1 MNNKKLSLEEATV
14 KAIYDQLPTD
24 NSQLTSVDGI
34 VDDILV
40 ITDPEVTSDEYN
52 EVIDRAQELVKDT
65 PEGDIPLDTDYLDDF
80 VQTCPICGATFA
92 EDHMLQ
98 PGDACP
104 VCLDTPESFI
114 LKGKIAADED
124 VAEEEGIETPES
136 EETDD
141 TIGSDTTLEDNVED
155 NDKVD
160 TDTDKEED
168 KLEASEQVKESDDK
182 LEESLKLEDHQLY
195 YDDIQ
200 EMSTE
205 ERHKLWMQD
214 HDIDFEDTEDGN
226 NKFWDWAEEEY
237 PVKELNESKGID
249 NIIDDMIHKDDTFKY
264 QMLSRL
270 QMDCDYF
277 LGNGNRAE
285 KYLWA
290 TNVPDHIKLMRALY
304 NSFEDDKKPEWL
316 TEQDIDNYEKEMSKT
331 DKVQESL
338 EQNEEEGW
346 GDDIQE
352 ICEPFFQECE
362 KIMYEVRNCRRGS
375 YANVGDTVADLVE
388 YFDGL
393 EQSLEEVSTELDGME
408 HQLQETS
415 NSEINAA
422 KEDAKSKGL
431 YCEDAE
437 NTDKEYT
444 LTDINDNTDKI
455 KELENLSAFTFE
467 GCSLSNKN
475 LEAIVNIFKANTDIT
490 LPVNFFTWSGKTMNE
505 LYNLHND
512 NAYPD
517 GLHFVAV
524 DLNNWSSMRNLPGL
538 KIGMKARWLDDIVDN
553 NAYVERNNS
562 EELDES
568 RKVTQASAFNEL
580 RKFYSNWKRAIQSI
594 PYNNRTVPA
603 ALSDVHSLLWK
614 LENIASRLPQTD
626 KLAKDLY
633 DAASVEVDQ
642 TSTSESYLKSLLNSV
657 DTAYTKFIEG
667 HKIDKSTRDYEYVE
681 LAKTWKDK
689 LAKLNTEKDIRDL
702 IDNDILKAL
711 QKTQK
716 HYSYDNWALADLD
729 TFVQLVFAHYYDLED
744 KPDLFIKTVKAALN
758 KALDHFIKVY
768 PIAAEDED
776 VGYDFDN
783 EYNSNPSFDNYDLND
798 TTINILYDYGDEDE
812 EDDEEDEED
821 DEFDYDTLN
830 DINKLYQSW
839 KSELPQI
846 LDNPNSSEAV
856 SDLDG
861 FIEAICNLIEDSAKT
876 DKSAKDLYTALNEP
890 SSTVNVAKDGPEA
903 YVKAKA
909 DLVDKEF
916 TKFMDN
922 NKINESK
929 KITESDKD
937 NLVELVK
944 TYKKKLTTIDNE
956 EDLEDLVNEVAELV
970 KDKSETNWAAE
981 DLYYG
986 AKDVMDDQD
995 AADRGPTTY
1004 IRSVKLNFKNIL
1016 DDFINDYADACADE
1030 ELDEN
1035 KKVNVY
1041 TETKSLGTLVT
1052 KIQNK
1057 INKVLQEP
1065 EYGFTEKEI
1074 KDYTVVET
1082 EKLNDEEIKIEVR
1095 AELDYEGLDNLMT
1108 ELNPIIQKYDEN
1120 SYFDADA
1127 PGIASAIINIKI
1139 NKIVEV
1145 EAVGKEKVQVVMS
1158 DNETQIANWIKD
1170 TVEDLKE
1177 DEAGCGTWKLDDRLA
1192 ICVGWS
1198 AGYDKNDTDDN
1209 YIHSKEDPTYCINAA
1224 IKVWTSDDMRTD
1236 LDYIN
1241 YPYDDENTYD
1251 DSYTISKNENYN
1263 ELAKSLLQVYSKY
1276 EGYDIDKDGKITSRP
1291 VEENKSIKEELYQ
1304 NRKVNVDQS
1313 ELDKII
1319 EEYNKTYIK

>member
-1 MNNKKLSLEEATV
+1 MNKKKLSLEEATV
-14 KAIYDQLPTD
+14 KAIYNQLPTD
-24 NSQLTSVDGI
+24 NSELTSVDGI

-141 TIGSDTTLEDNVED
+141 TKDSDTTLDDKEEDNE
-155 NDKVD
+155 KVD
-160 TDTDKEED
+160 TDTDTDTDKED

-182 LEESLKLEDHQLY
+182 LEES
-195 YDDIQ
+195 
-200 EMSTE
+200 
-205 ERHKLWMQD
+205 
-214 HDIDFEDTEDGN
+214 
-226 NKFWDWAEEEY
+226 
-237 PVKELNESKGID
+237 VKLNESKSID

-290 TNVPDHIKLMRALY
+290 TNVLDHIKLMRALY

-316 TEQDIDNYEKEMSKT
+316 TEQDIDNYEKEMSKP

-375 YANVGDTVADLVE
+375 YANVGDTVTDLVE

-393 EQSLEEVSTELDGME
+393 EQSLEEVSAELDSME

-422 KEDAKSKGL
+422 KEDARSKGL
-431 YCEDAE
+431 YCEAVE

-455 KELENLSAFTFE
+455 KELENSSAFTFE

-475 LEAIVNIFKANTDIT
+475 LETIVNIFKANTDIT
-490 LPVNFFTWSGKTMNE
+490 LPVNFFIWSGKTMNE

-553 NAYVERNNS
+553 NAYRERNNA

-580 RKFYSNWKRAIQSI
+580 RKFYSDWKRAIQSI

-667 HKIDKSTRDYEYVE
+667 HKIDKSTRNYEYVE

-783 EYNSNPSFDNYDLND
+783 KYNSNPSFDNYDLND
-798 TTINILYDYGDEDE
+798 TTIHVLYDYGDEDEEDE

-846 LDNPNSSEAV
+846 LDNPNPTEAV

-861 FIEAICNLIEDSAKT
+861 FIEAICNLIEDSTKT
-876 DKSAKDLYTALNEP
+876 DKSAKDLYNALTTP
-890 SSTVNVAKDGPEA
+890 SQTVSVSKDGPEA
-903 YVKAKA
+903 YVKATA

-916 TKFMDN
+916 TKFMNN

-929 KITESDKD
+929 KITQSNKD

-956 EDLEDLVNEVAELV
+956 EDLEDLVNEVAKLV

-986 AKDVMDDQD
+986 AIDVMDDQD

-1004 IRSVKLNFKNIL
+1004 IRSVKRNFKDIL
-1016 DDFINDYADACADE
+1016 NDFINNYADACNDE

-1035 KKVNVY
+1035 K
-1041 TETKSLGTLVT
+1041 
-1052 KIQNK
+1052 
-1057 INKVLQEP
+1057 
-1065 EYGFTEKEI
+1065 
-1074 KDYTVVET
+1074 
-1082 EKLNDEEIKIEVR
+1082 
-1095 AELDYEGLDNLMT
+1095 
-1108 ELNPIIQKYDEN
+1108 
-1120 SYFDADA
+1120 
-1127 PGIASAIINIKI
+1127 
-1139 NKIVEV
+1139 
-1145 EAVGKEKVQVVMS
+1145 
-1158 DNETQIANWIKD
+1158 
-1170 TVEDLKE
+1170 
-1177 DEAGCGTWKLDDRLA
+1177 
-1192 ICVGWS
+1192 
-1198 AGYDKNDTDDN
+1198 
-1209 YIHSKEDPTYCINAA
+1209 
-1224 IKVWTSDDMRTD
+1224 
-1236 LDYIN
+1236 
-1241 YPYDDENTYD
+1241 
-1251 DSYTISKNENYN
+1251 
-1263 ELAKSLLQVYSKY
+1263 
-1276 EGYDIDKDGKITSRP
+1276 
-1291 VEENKSIKEELYQ
+1291 
-1304 NRKVNVDQS
+1304 KVNVDQS

>member
-1 MNNKKLSLEEATV
+1 MNKKKLSLEEATV
-14 KAIYDQLPTD
+14 KAIYNQLPTD
-24 NSQLTSVDGI
+24 NSELTSVDGI

-141 TIGSDTTLEDNVED
+141 TMDSDTTLDDKEEDNE
-155 NDKVD
+155 KVD
-160 TDTDKEED
+160 TDKEEDKEED
-168 KLEASEQVKESDDK
+168 KLEASEQVKASDDK
-182 LEESLKLEDHQLY
+182 LEESVKLK
-195 YDDIQ
+195 
-200 EMSTE
+200 
-205 ERHKLWMQD
+205 
-214 HDIDFEDTEDGN
+214 
-226 NKFWDWAEEEY
+226 
-237 PVKELNESKGID
+237 ESKSID
-249 NIIDDMIHKDDTFKY
+249 TIIDDMIHKDDTFKY

-270 QMDCDYF
+270 QRDCDYF

-304 NSFEDDKKPEWL
+304 NSFENDKKPEWL

-375 YANVGDTVADLVE
+375 YANVGDTVTDLVE

-393 EQSLEEVSTELDGME
+393 EQSLEEVSAELDSME

-422 KEDAKSKGL
+422 KEDARSKGL

-475 LEAIVNIFKANTDIT
+475 LETIVNIFKANTDIT

-553 NAYVERNNS
+553 NAYRERNNA

-580 RKFYSNWKRAIQSI
+580 RKFYSSWKRAIQSI

-603 ALSDVHSLLWK
+603 ALSDVYSLLWK
-614 LENIASRLPQTD
+614 LEHIASRLPQTD

-667 HKIDKSTRDYEYVE
+667 HKIDKSTRNYEYVE

-729 TFVQLVFAHYYDLED
+729 TFVQLVFAHYYRLED

-776 VGYDFDN
+776 VGYDFDS
-783 EYNSNPSFDNYDLND
+783 EYDSNPSFDNYDLND
-798 TTINILYDYGDEDE
+798 TTINILYDYGDED
-812 EDDEEDEED
+812 DEEDEEA
-821 DEFDYDTLN
+821 DEFDYDALN

-839 KSELPQI
+839 KNELPQI
-846 LDNPNSSEAV
+846 LDNPNPTEAV

-916 TKFMDN
+916 TKFMNN

-929 KITESDKD
+929 KITESNED

-944 TYKKKLTTIDNE
+944 TYKEKLATIDNE
-956 EDLEDLVNEVAELV
+956 EDLEDLVDEIREAVE
-970 KDKSETNWAAE
+970 DKSETNWAAE
-981 DLYYG
+981 DLFSAMEG
-986 AKDVMDDQD
+986 ALDDSD
-995 AADRGPTTY
+995 AASRGPVVY
-1004 IRSVKLNFKNIL
+1004 MKSVKPFIDRAL
-1016 DDFINDYADACADE
+1016 DDFINDYADACDDE

-1041 TETKSLGTLVT
+1041 TDSEGATYNSLDWKKKTETKSLGTLVT

-1065 EYGFTEKEI
+1065 KYGFTEKEI
-1074 KDYTVVET
+1074 NDNTVVET

-1120 SYFDADA
+1120 SYFDADE
-1127 PGIASAIINIKI
+1127 PGIASAIINTKI
-1139 NKIVEV
+1139 NKIVE
-1145 EAVGKEKVQVVMS
+1145 AVDEEKVQEAVS
-1158 DNETQIANWIKD
+1158 DNEILVANW
-1170 TVEDLKE
+1170 LKE
-1177 DEAGCGTWKLDDRLA
+1177 TVDWLVEKEAGCGTWKLDDRLA

-1198 AGYDKNDTDDN
+1198 AGYDKNDIDDN

-1291 VEENKSIKEELYQ
+1291 VEELDQ

>member
-1 MNNKKLSLEEATV
+1 MNKKKLSLEEATV

-24 NSQLTSVDGI
+24 NSDLTSVDGI

-80 VQTCPICGATFA
+80 VQTCPICGATFT

-104 VCLDTPESFI
+104 VCLDTPETFI

-136 EETDD
+136 EEKTDNITD
-141 TIGSDTTLEDNVED
+141 TDTTLDNNADQAKE
-155 NDKVD
+155 VD
-160 TDTDKEED
+160 TDTDTDIDKED

-182 LEESLKLEDHQLY
+182 LEESLKL
-195 YDDIQ
+195 
-200 EMSTE
+200 
-205 ERHKLWMQD
+205 
-214 HDIDFEDTEDGN
+214 
-226 NKFWDWAEEEY
+226 
-237 PVKELNESKGID
+237 NESRSID
-249 NIIDDMIHKDDTFKY
+249 DIIDDMIHKDDTFKY

-375 YANVGDTVADLVE
+375 YANVGNTVADLVE

-393 EQSLEEVSTELDGME
+393 EQSLEEVSAELDSMQ
-408 HQLQETS
+408 HQLQENKDLKENKSSLEDIVKSNITDKIPDEINYNNKSYKSMNIMDSNLPANKSKVLFYAGDDANKSDDYFYVTVELTKQGEDSYKGVNKVLDVDDFTANDTLEETS
-415 NSEINAA
+415 NSEIDAA

-431 YCEDAE
+431 YCEE
-437 NTDKEYT
+437 VKNTDKEYT

-455 KELENLSAFTFE
+455 KELEDSSAFTFE
-467 GCSLSNKN
+467 GCSLSESN
-475 LEAIVNIFKANTDIT
+475 LTNIVDLFKANTDIT

-524 DLNNWSSMRNLPGL
+524 DLSNWSSMRNLPGV
-538 KIGMKARWLDDIVDN
+538 KIGMGARWLDDIVDN
-553 NAYVERNNS
+553 NAYREENDI

-603 ALSDVHSLLWK
+603 ALSDVYSLLWK
-614 LENIASRLPQTD
+614 LKDIASRLPQTD

-667 HKIDKSTRDYEYVE
+667 HKIDKSTRNYEYVE

-729 TFVQLVFAHYYDLED
+729 TFVQLVFAHYYRLED

-776 VGYDFDN
+776 VGYDFDS
-783 EYNSNPSFDNYDLND
+783 EYDSNPSFDNYDLND
-798 TTINILYDYGDEDE
+798 TTINILYDYGDKDDE
-812 EDDEEDEED
+812 EDEDEDEED

-846 LDNPNSSEAV
+846 LDNPNPTEAV

-861 FIEAICNLIEDSAKT
+861 FIEAICDLIEDSTKT
-876 DKSAKDLYTALNEP
+876 DKSAKDLYNALTTP
-890 SSTVNVAKDGPEA
+890 SQTVSVSKDGPAA
-903 YVKAKA
+903 YVKATA

-916 TKFMDN
+916 TKFMKN
-922 NKINESK
+922 NKVNESKKINESK
-929 KITESDKD
+929 ED

-944 TYKKKLTTIDNE
+944 TYKKKLAKIDNE
-956 EDLEDLVNEVAELV
+956 EDLEDLVNKVAELV

-995 AADRGPTTY
+995 AADRGPITY
-1004 IRSVKLNFKNIL
+1004 IRSVKRNFRNIL
-1016 DDFINDYADACADE
+1016 DDFINNYEDACNDE

-1035 KKVNVY
+1035 KKVNV
-1041 TETKSLGTLVT
+1041 
-1052 KIQNK
+1052 
-1057 INKVLQEP
+1057 
-1065 EYGFTEKEI
+1065 
-1074 KDYTVVET
+1074 
-1082 EKLNDEEIKIEVR
+1082 
-1095 AELDYEGLDNLMT
+1095 
-1108 ELNPIIQKYDEN
+1108 
-1120 SYFDADA
+1120 
-1127 PGIASAIINIKI
+1127 
-1139 NKIVEV
+1139 
-1145 EAVGKEKVQVVMS
+1145 
-1158 DNETQIANWIKD
+1158 
-1170 TVEDLKE
+1170 
-1177 DEAGCGTWKLDDRLA
+1177 
-1192 ICVGWS
+1192 
-1198 AGYDKNDTDDN
+1198 
-1209 YIHSKEDPTYCINAA
+1209 
-1224 IKVWTSDDMRTD
+1224 
-1236 LDYIN
+1236 
-1241 YPYDDENTYD
+1241 
-1251 DSYTISKNENYN
+1251 
-1263 ELAKSLLQVYSKY
+1263 
-1276 EGYDIDKDGKITSRP
+1276 
-1291 VEENKSIKEELYQ
+1291 
-1304 NRKVNVDQS
+1304 DQS
-1313 ELDKII
+1313 ELNKII

>member
-1 MNNKKLSLEEATV
+1 MNKKKLSLEEATV
-14 KAIYDQLPTD
+14 KAIYNQLPTD
-24 NSQLTSVDGI
+24 NSELTSVDGI

-141 TIGSDTTLEDNVED
+141 TKDSDTTLEDNVED
-155 NDKVD
+155 NEKVD
-160 TDTDKEED
+160 TDKEEGKEED
-168 KLEASEQVKESDDK
+168 KLEASEQVKASDDK
-182 LEESLKLEDHQLY
+182 LEES
-195 YDDIQ
+195 
-200 EMSTE
+200 
-205 ERHKLWMQD
+205 
-214 HDIDFEDTEDGN
+214 
-226 NKFWDWAEEEY
+226 
-237 PVKELNESKGID
+237 VKLNESKSID

-304 NSFEDDKKPEWL
+304 NSFENDKKPEWL

-331 DKVQESL
+331 HKVQESL

-375 YANVGDTVADLVE
+375 YANVGDTVTDLVE

-393 EQSLEEVSTELDGME
+393 EQSLEEVSAELDSME

-422 KEDAKSKGL
+422 KEDARSKGL

-467 GCSLSNKN
+467 GCSLSDKN
-475 LEAIVNIFKANTDIT
+475 LEAIVKIFKDNTDIT
-490 LPVNFFTWSGKTMNE
+490 LPVNFFIWSGKTMNE

-553 NAYVERNNS
+553 NAYRERNNA

-568 RKVTQASAFNEL
+568 RKVTQASAFNDL
-580 RKFYSNWKRAIQSI
+580 RKFYSHWKRAIQSI

-667 HKIDKSTRDYEYVE
+667 HKIDKSTRNYEYVE

-798 TTINILYDYGDEDE
+798 TTIHVLYDYGDEDEEDE

-846 LDNPNSSEAV
+846 LDNPNPTEAV

-861 FIEAICNLIEDSAKT
+861 FIEAICNLIEDSTKT
-876 DKSAKDLYTALNEP
+876 DKSAKDLYNALTTP
-890 SSTVNVAKDGPEA
+890 SQTVSVSKDGPEA
-903 YVKAKA
+903 YVKATA

-916 TKFMDN
+916 TKFMNN

-929 KITESDKD
+929 KITQSNKD

-956 EDLEDLVNEVAELV
+956 EDLEDLVNEVAKLV

-986 AKDVMDDQD
+986 AIDVMDDQD

-1004 IRSVKLNFKNIL
+1004 IRSVKRNFKDIL
-1016 DDFINDYADACADE
+1016 NDFINNYADACNDE

-1035 KKVNVY
+1035 K
-1041 TETKSLGTLVT
+1041 
-1052 KIQNK
+1052 
-1057 INKVLQEP
+1057 
-1065 EYGFTEKEI
+1065 
-1074 KDYTVVET
+1074 
-1082 EKLNDEEIKIEVR
+1082 
-1095 AELDYEGLDNLMT
+1095 
-1108 ELNPIIQKYDEN
+1108 
-1120 SYFDADA
+1120 
-1127 PGIASAIINIKI
+1127 
-1139 NKIVEV
+1139 
-1145 EAVGKEKVQVVMS
+1145 
-1158 DNETQIANWIKD
+1158 
-1170 TVEDLKE
+1170 
-1177 DEAGCGTWKLDDRLA
+1177 
-1192 ICVGWS
+1192 
-1198 AGYDKNDTDDN
+1198 
-1209 YIHSKEDPTYCINAA
+1209 
-1224 IKVWTSDDMRTD
+1224 
-1236 LDYIN
+1236 
-1241 YPYDDENTYD
+1241 
-1251 DSYTISKNENYN
+1251 
-1263 ELAKSLLQVYSKY
+1263 
-1276 EGYDIDKDGKITSRP
+1276 
-1291 VEENKSIKEELYQ
+1291 
-1304 NRKVNVDQS
+1304 KVNVDQS